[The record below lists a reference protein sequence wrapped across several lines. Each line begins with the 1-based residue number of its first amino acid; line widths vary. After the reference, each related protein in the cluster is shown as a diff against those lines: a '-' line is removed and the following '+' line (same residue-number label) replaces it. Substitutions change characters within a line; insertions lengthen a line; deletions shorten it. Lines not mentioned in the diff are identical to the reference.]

1 MNLHS
6 LRQGL
11 GVSAVALSRYM
22 AALTTENQG
31 NHCIIISY
39 FPPGTLRN
47 PLGDQG
53 PRVLAAQEG
62 ISPQHTG
69 MLCMLVTMPGTA
81 ETPAP

>member
-1 MNLHS
+1 M
-6 LRQGL
+6 
-11 GVSAVALSRYM
+11 
-22 AALTTENQG
+22 
-31 NHCIIISY
+31 IISY

-69 MLCMLVTMPGTA
+69 MLCMPVTMPGTA